1 MPVIGISV
9 DLLEKGLT
17 EKMDRETLIEHLQ
30 HLGCDV
36 EGFATLRRFRCNRC
50 GHIAE
55 ITETQE
61 PPVLCG
67 GCGLSFKDHPDQMA
81 ELDSTEVLRMELL
94 AVRPDLFDPGGLAR
108 TLNAYLGHRTGLKEY
123 DIAPPVVTLSVDPST
138 QTDLCPRPAIA
149 AAMVSGLT
157 LDDDFVK
164 VIMKLQE
171 NLHWALGRDRKHASI
186 GVYDL
191 GSVTGPFEYTS
202 TKPDELTFV
211 PLGFDPEAADSALTP
226 AQILEKHPKGVAFAK
241 LLDGFRRYPILR
253 DSTGQVLSMPPIIN
267 SEQTRVR
274 QSTNGFFMDVTGT
287 NQNIVNNALAVLVTS
302 IKELQPEATVR
313 QVIIQYPDRQI
324 ATPDLTPMS
333 MVLDPKATAALL
345 GIDLDQGHI
354 VQLLER
360 MGHRTRITE
369 DEQIEVVIPAYRSDI
384 IHPRDIME
392 DVAIAFGYHNI
403 ETSIVPTLTIGAPDP
418 DQELATDV
426 RQIMIGFG
434 FLEIMTLALTS
445 AEDTFK
451 KMRLDEDPNAI
462 ILENPI
468 SADQTML
475 RLSLLPG
482 LLDTLAHNTNR
493 ELPQKLF
500 EVGPTSHLDE
510 SAQTGASEHM
520 VVTAV
525 LIDSKAGVADAR
537 SLCKQMLVELGWNP
551 VFANASMGCYLDGR
565 CGTVSV
571 SGRPIG
577 HLGEIHPEVLEHF
590 SLSHPVAAF
599 ELDLSVLPG

>member
-9 DLLEKGLT
+9 DLLEKGLI
-17 EKMDRETLIEHLQ
+17 EKMDRDTLILHLQ

-36 EGFATLRRFRCNRC
+36 EGFAILRRFRCNRC

-108 TLNAYLGHRTGLKEY
+108 TLNAYLGHRVGLKEY
-123 DIAPPVVTLSVDPST
+123 DIEPPAESVTVDPST

-149 AAMVSGLT
+149 AAMVSGIT
-157 LDDDFVK
+157 LDDDFIK
-164 VIMKLQE
+164 VVMKLQE

-191 GSVTGPFEYTS
+191 DTVTGPFEYTS
-202 TKPDELTFV
+202 VEPDALTFV
-211 PLGFDPEAADSALTP
+211 PLGCNPEETDSAMTP

-253 DSTGQVLSMPPIIN
+253 DSTGRILSMPPIIN

-274 QSTNGFFMDVTGT
+274 QTTSGFFMDVTGT
-287 NQNIVNNALAVLVTS
+287 NQNIVNKALAVMVTS
-302 IKELQPEATVR
+302 IKELQPDVAVQQVTVR
-313 QVIIQYPDRQI
+313 YPDHEI
-324 ATPDLTPMS
+324 DTPDLTPATML
-333 MVLDPKATAALL
+333 LDPQATASLL
-345 GIDLDQGHI
+345 GIDLDRDD
-354 VQLLER
+354 VVRLLEC
-360 MGHRTRITE
+360 MGHRTQVTE
-369 DEQIEVVIPAYRSDI
+369 DDRIDVVIPAYRSDI
-384 IHPRDIME
+384 IHPRDLME

-418 DQELATDV
+418 EQERAADV
-426 RQIMIGFG
+426 RQVMTGFG
-434 FLEIMTLALTS
+434 FLEVMTLALTS
-445 AEDTFK
+445 DQEAFI
-451 KMRLDEDPNAI
+451 KMRLDEDPNAV

-468 SADQTML
+468 SAEQTML

-510 SAQTGASEHM
+510 SAETGAREHL
-520 VVTAV
+520 VVSAV
-525 LIDSKAGVADAR
+525 LIDSKAGAADAR
-537 SLCKQMLVELGWNP
+537 SLCKQLLVELGRDP
-551 VFANASMGCYLDGR
+551 SFANASLGCYLDGR
-565 CGTVSV
+565 CGIVSV

-590 SLSHPVAAF
+590 GLSHPAAAF
-599 ELDLSVLPG
+599 ELDLSLFPR